1 MRVLVYSDGPSVPT
15 GFGVVVKNIFL
26 PLIERRLFEEIAFFA
41 VNYDGSPHGLPVRQW
56 PAFVGATRDPDPY
69 GRNRFAFMAL
79 HGTWNFDLLFVL
91 QDHFTVAPFLPLLVT
106 ELRKQVTAGQ
116 RPPFRTIFYF
126 PLDGRL
132 IKPEWVRWLPEA
144 VEYPVAYL
152 PFARDA
158 LCSMLP
164 VLADRVRVIPH
175 GTNPE
180 TFFPVPEAERL
191 TFRRNTLQVADD
203 QPLLVSVNRNQPRK
217 DPVSTLQVFARVL
230 EHYPRAVLYMHMNVR
245 DSAGFD
251 LLSVAAQLRIPAG
264 HVRFPAE
271 FVEGIGIPLDQLNL
285 IYNAA
290 DVFLVTPRGE
300 GFGLSVTEAL
310 CTRRLVIAPAHT
322 SFPWL
327 LADQRGILVPP
338 LTQELIMPLDNDQ
351 FRPIADVEATA
362 TQVLW
367 ALANPDAAHAIAET
381 GYAWAVRQSWRDV
394 ICPQWEALFREADAA
409 RTGVSNRDA
418 LRLKPED
425 LGL

>member
-79 HGTWNFDLLFVL
+79 HGTWNFYL
-91 QDHFTVAPFLPLLVT
+91 
-106 ELRKQVTAGQ
+106 
-116 RPPFRTIFYF
+116 

-164 VLADRVRVIPH
+164 ALADRVRVIPH

-191 TFRRNTLQVADD
+191 AFRRNTLQVADD

-271 FVEGIGIPLDQLNL
+271 FVEGIGIHLDQLNL

-322 SFPWL
+322 SLPWL
-327 LADQRGILVPP
+327 LAENRGILVPP

-367 ALANPDAAHAIAET
+367 ALANPDGAQAIADA

-394 ICPQWEALFREADAA
+394 ICPQWEALFREAEAA
-409 RTGVSNRDA
+409 RTGVNSRDA